1 MSLIRILVSSMIT
14 ANLSAKTI
22 VKWKII
28 MSKIVK
34 NRRYGKILLF
44 WILVAGFSSFAPAQ
58 TVDPSLLDIDRIF
71 NSEDFNAQSVG
82 GFRWLKSGDA
92 YTKIEPSA
100 SVQGG
105 TDLVSY
111 DFEKNTRNV
120 LISAKN
126 LIPMGETVPL
136 TINAYEWS
144 ADNRQMLIYTN
155 SKKVWRLN
163 TRGDYWVLDLAGKL
177 KKLGGDAKP
186 STLMFAKFSP
196 DGKRVGYVRENNL
209 YVENLAD
216 GKIIQLTKDGSKTLI
231 NGTSDWVNEEE
242 LFLRDCW
249 RWSPDSQSIAFW
261 QFDASNIKEF
271 ILIND
276 TDELYPTLT
285 YIPYPKAGTT
295 NAAVRVGVINA
306 DGGETIWMKTPGDLR
321 QHYIAMMDWANNSD
335 ELILQHLNRLQNTNQ
350 VMFADA
356 KTGNVRTVLT
366 EKDEA
371 WVDVDMP
378 KMTWLNDG
386 KSFLWTSERDGWR
399 HVYQVSRDGKDV
411 KLITVGNFD
420 VESIQSVDE
429 QNGWLYYIASP
440 ENATQ
445 RYLFRTRID
454 GNGKIEKIT
463 PETQKGSNFYNISP
477 NSRWAM
483 HVHSAFGK
491 VPSFEFVDVAN
502 KKVLRTIVDN
512 AELQAKVDR
521 LKKGAQEFFKI
532 DIGENVMLD
541 GWMMKPPDFDPNK
554 KYPILFYVYG
564 EPAGQTVLDAWGNTN
579 YLWFTMLSQQGY
591 IVASVDNRGTP
602 APRGRAW
609 RKSVYRKIGV
619 ISSQDQAN
627 AVKAMTAKMPFID
640 ASRVG
645 IWGWSGGGSST
656 LNAMFRYPDI
666 YKMGMSVAPVPN
678 MRFYD
683 TIYQERYMG
692 LPDAN
697 AEDYTN
703 GSPITFAKSL
713 KGDLLIVHG
722 TGDDNVHY
730 QGTETLI
737 NELIKENKQFTMFAY
752 PNRTHGIFEGENT
765 TRHLYSLLTR
775 YLNEHLP
782 VK

>member
-1 MSLIRILVSSMIT
+1 
-14 ANLSAKTI
+14 
-22 VKWKII
+22 
-28 MSKIVK
+28 MSKAVSRR
-34 NRRYGKILLF
+34 NRFGTILLF
-44 WILVAGFSSFAPAQ
+44 WIFIAGFSSFAPAQ
-58 TVDPSLLDIDRIF
+58 TTDSSLLNIDRIF
-71 NSEDFNAQSVG
+71 DSDDFSAQYVG
-82 GFRWLKSGDA
+82 GFRWLKSGNA

-100 SVQGG
+100 SVVGG
-105 TDLVSY
+105 TDLVGY
-111 DFEKNTRNV
+111 DVEKNTRNV
-120 LISAKN
+120 LISAEK
-126 LIPMGETVPL
+126 LIPSGETAPL
-136 TINAYEWS
+136 IINAYEWS

-163 TRGDYWVLDLAGKL
+163 TRGDYWVLDLANSKL

-186 STLMFAKFSP
+186 ATLMFAKFSP

-242 LFLRDCW
+242 LNLRDCW
-249 RWSPDSQSIAFW
+249 RWSPDGKFIAYW
-261 QFDASNIKEF
+261 QFDASGIRDF

-276 TDELYPTLT
+276 TEELYPTLT

-306 DGGETIWMKTPGDLR
+306 DGGETLWMKTPGDLR
-321 QHYIAMMDWANNSD
+321 QNYIAMMDWADNSD

-356 KTGNVRTVLT
+356 KTGNVRTILT
-366 EKDEA
+366 EKDAA

-378 KMTWLNDG
+378 TMTWLDNG

-399 HVYQVSRDGKDV
+399 HVYKVSRDGRDV
-411 KLITVGNFD
+411 KLITGGNFD
-420 VESIQSVDE
+420 VENIQSVDE
-429 QNGWLYYIASP
+429 QNRWLYYIASP
-440 ENATQ
+440 ENAAQ
-445 RYLFRTRID
+445 RYLFRTNLD
-454 GNGKIEKIT
+454 GSGKIEKVT
-463 PETQKGSNFYNISP
+463 PETQKGSNSYNISP

-483 HVHSAFGK
+483 HVYSAFST
-491 VPSFEFVDVAN
+491 VPKYEFVDVAN
-502 KKVLRTIVDN
+502 KKTLRTIVDN
-512 AELQAKVDR
+512 AEVQTRVDK
-521 LKKGAQEFFKI
+521 LKKGTQEFFKI
-532 DIGENVMLD
+532 DIGEGVSLD
-541 GWMMKPPDFDPNK
+541 GWMMKPPNFDPNK
-554 KYPILFYVYG
+554 KYPVLFYVYG
-564 EPAGQTVLDAWGNTN
+564 EPAGQTVLDSWDDTN
-579 YLWFTMLSQQGY
+579 YLWFTMLTQQGY

-602 APRGRAW
+602 APRGREW
-609 RKSVYRKIGV
+609 RKSIYRKIGV
-619 ISSQDQAN
+619 LSSQDQAN
-627 AVKAMTAKMPFID
+627 AVKSMTAKMPFID
-640 ASRVG
+640 AKRVG

-666 YKMGMSVAPVPN
+666 YKMGMAVAPVPN
-678 MRFYD
+678 MLFYD

-703 GSPITFAKSL
+703 GSPVTFAKNL

-722 TGDDNVHY
+722 TGDDNVHF

-737 NELIKENKQFTMFAY
+737 DELVANNKQFTMMAY
-752 PNRTHGIFEGENT
+752 PNRTHGIYEGENT

-782 VK
+782 VR

>member
-1 MSLIRILVSSMIT
+1 MR
-14 ANLSAKTI
+14 KTI
-22 VKWKII
+22 Y
-28 MSKIVK
+28 
-34 NRRYGKILLF
+34 RHRCCKILLF
-44 WILVAGFSSFAPAQ
+44 WILIANFSFFATAQ
-58 TVDPSLLDIDRIF
+58 TTDPSLLNVDRIF
-71 NSEDFNAQSVG
+71 DSGEFGAQYVG

-92 YTKIEPSA
+92 FTKIESSA

-105 TDLVSY
+105 TDLVGY
-111 DFEKNTRNV
+111 DVEKNTRNV
-120 LISAKN
+120 LISAEK
-126 LIPMGETVPL
+126 LIPTGETASL
-136 TINAYEWS
+136 IIDAYEWS

-163 TRGDYWVLDLAGKL
+163 TRGDYWVLDLASGKL

-196 DGKRVGYVRENNL
+196 DGKKVGYVRENNL
-209 YVENLAD
+209 YVENPAD
-216 GKIIQLTKDGSKTLI
+216 GKIIQLTSDGSKTLI

-242 LFLRDCW
+242 LGLRDCW
-249 RWSPDSQSIAFW
+249 RWSPDSKSIAFW
-261 QFDASNIKEF
+261 QFDASGIKDF

-276 TDELYPTLT
+276 TEELYPTLT

-295 NAAVRVGVINA
+295 NAAVRVGVINSG
-306 DGGETIWMKTPGDLR
+306 GGETKWMKTPGDLR
-321 QHYIAMMDWANNSD
+321 NNYVAMMDWANNSD
-335 ELILQHLNRLQNTNQ
+335 ELVLQCLNRLQNTNR

-366 EKDEA
+366 EKDDA

-378 KMTWLNDG
+378 KMTWLDNG
-386 KSFLWTSERDGWR
+386 KSFLWESERDGWR
-399 HVYQVSRDGKDV
+399 HVYRVSRDGTNL

-420 VESIQSVDE
+420 VEDIDAVDE

-445 RYLFRTRID
+445 RYLFRTKLD
-454 GNGKIEKIT
+454 GGGKIEKVT
-463 PETQKGSNFYNISP
+463 PETQKGWNSYNISP

-483 HVHSAFGK
+483 HTYSAFGK
-491 VPSFEFVDVAN
+491 VPNYEFVDVAN

-512 AELQAKVDR
+512 VELQAKVDR

-532 DIGENVMLD
+532 DIGEGVTLD
-541 GWMMKPPDFDPNK
+541 GWMMKPPDFDPSK
-554 KYPILFYVYG
+554 KYPILYYVYG
-564 EPAGQTVLDAWGNTN
+564 EPAGQTVMDSWGGSR
-579 YLWFTMLSQQGY
+579 YLWFTMLTQQGY

-602 APRGRAW
+602 APKGRNW

-627 AVKAMTAKMPFID
+627 AVKAMIAKMPFIE
-640 ASRVG
+640 AKRVG

-656 LNAMFRYPDI
+656 LNAMFRYPDV

-692 LPDAN
+692 LPDEN
-697 AEDYTN
+697 AEDYKQ
-703 GSPITFAKSL
+703 GSPITFAKHL

-737 NELIKENKQFTMFAY
+737 NEMIKENKQFTMMAY

-765 TRHLYSLLTR
+765 TRHLFSLLTR

>member
-1 MSLIRILVSSMIT
+1 
-14 ANLSAKTI
+14 
-22 VKWKII
+22 
-28 MSKIVK
+28 MSKIMN
-34 NRRYGKILLF
+34 NRRYCKVLLF
-44 WILVAGFSSFAPAQ
+44 WILVANFSFFAFAQ
-58 TVDPSLLDIDRIF
+58 TNNPELLNIDRIF
-71 NSEDFNAQSVG
+71 NSDEFSSKSVG
-82 GFRWLKSGDA
+82 GFRWLKSGNA

-100 SVQGG
+100 IVKGG
-105 TDLVSY
+105 TDLVNY
-111 DFEKNTRNV
+111 NVEKNTRNV
-120 LISAKN
+120 LISAEK
-126 LIPMGETVPL
+126 LVPTGETAPL
-136 TINAYEWS
+136 SINAYEWS
-144 ADNRQMLIYTN
+144 ADNQQMLIYTN

-163 TRGDYWVLDLAGKL
+163 TRGDYWVLDLASGKL
-177 KKLGGDAKP
+177 KKLGGDAES

-196 DGKRVGYVRENNL
+196 DGKRVGYVRGNNI
-209 YVENLAD
+209 YVEDLTD
-216 GKIIQLTKDGSKTLI
+216 GKIVQLTKDSTKTLI

-242 LFLRDCW
+242 LSLRDCW
-249 RWSPDSQSIAFW
+249 RWSPDSKSIAYW
-261 QFDASNIKEF
+261 QFNASGIKDF

-276 TDELYPTLT
+276 TEALYPKLT

-306 DGGETIWMKTPGDLR
+306 DGGETIWMNTPGDLR
-321 QHYIAMMDWANNSD
+321 QNYIAMMDWANNSD
-335 ELILQHLNRLQNTNQ
+335 ELVLQHLNRLQNTNQ
-350 VMFADA
+350 VMFASA

-371 WVDVDMP
+371 WVDVDIP
-378 KMTWLNDG
+378 KMTWLDDG
-386 KSFLWTSERDGWR
+386 KSFLWSSERDGWR
-399 HVYQVSRDGKDV
+399 HVYKVSRDGKDS

-420 VESIQSVDE
+420 VENIQSVDAP
-429 QNGWLYYIASP
+429 NGWLYYIASP
-440 ENATQ
+440 ENAAQ
-445 RYLFRTRID
+445 RNLFRTKLD
-454 GNGKIEKIT
+454 GSGKIEKIT
-463 PETQKGSNFYNISP
+463 PETQKGWNSYNISP

-483 HVHSAFGK
+483 HVYSSFGK
-491 VPSFEFVDVAN
+491 VPRFEFVDVSN
-502 KKVLRTIVDN
+502 KTVLRTLVDN
-512 AELQAKVDR
+512 AEVQARVDN

-532 DIGENVMLD
+532 DIGEGVTLD
-541 GWMMKPPDFDPNK
+541 GWMMKPPNFDPNK
-554 KYPILFYVYG
+554 KYPILYYVYG
-564 EPAGQTVLDAWGNTN
+564 EPAGQTVLDVWSDTD

-609 RKSVYRKIGV
+609 RKSIYRKIGV

-627 AVKAMTAKMPFID
+627 AVKAMTANMPFID
-640 ASRVG
+640 ATRVG

-697 AEDYTN
+697 GEDYTN
-703 GSPITFAKSL
+703 GSPITFAKNL

-737 NELIKENKQFTMFAY
+737 NELIAQNKQFTMMAY

>member
-1 MSLIRILVSSMIT
+1 
-14 ANLSAKTI
+14 
-22 VKWKII
+22 
-28 MSKIVK
+28 MSKTVS
-34 NRRYGKILLF
+34 NNGYGKILLLC
-44 WILVAGFSSFAPAQ
+44 ILAVNFTLFAHAQTTAPA
-58 TVDPSLLDIDRIF
+58 PLNIDRIF
-71 NSEDFNAQSVG
+71 DSGEFSARYVG

-92 YTKIEPSA
+92 YTKIEFSA

-105 TDLVSY
+105 TDLVGY
-111 DFEKNTRNV
+111 DVEKNTRKV
-120 LISAKN
+120 LISAEK
-126 LIPMGETVPL
+126 LVPAGKTVPL
-136 TINAYEWS
+136 GIDAYEWS
-144 ADNRQMLIYTN
+144 ADNRQILIYTN

-163 TRGDYWVLDLAGKL
+163 TRGDYWVLDLAGGKL
-177 KKLGGDAKP
+177 KKLGGDAKS

-196 DGKRVGYVRENNL
+196 DGKKVGYVRENNL
-209 YVENLAD
+209 YVENPAD
-216 GKIIQLTKDGSKTLI
+216 GKIIQLTSDGSKTLI

-242 LFLRDCW
+242 FGLRDCW
-249 RWSPDSQSIAFW
+249 RWSPDNKSIAFW
-261 QFDASNIKEF
+261 QFDASGIKDF

-276 TDELYPTLT
+276 TEELYPQLT

-306 DGGETIWMKTPGDLR
+306 DGGETKWMKTPGDLR
-321 QHYIAMMDWANNSD
+321 QNYIAMMDWANNSD
-335 ELILQHLNRLQNTNQ
+335 ELVLQHLNRLQNTNL

-366 EKDEA
+366 EKDAA
-371 WVDVDMP
+371 WVDVAMP
-378 KMTWLNDG
+378 EMNWLDDG
-386 KSFLWTSERDGWR
+386 KSFLWMSERDGWR
-399 HVYQVSRDGKDV
+399 HVYKVSRDGKDV
-411 KLITVGNFD
+411 KLITMGDFD
-420 VESIQSVDE
+420 VENIESVDE
-429 QNGWLYYIASP
+429 QNGWLYFIASP

-445 RYLFRTRID
+445 RYLFRTKLD
-454 GNGKIEKIT
+454 GNGKIEKVT
-463 PETQKGSNFYNISP
+463 PDTQKGTNSYNISP

-483 HVHSAFGK
+483 HTYSAFGK
-491 VPSFEFVDVAN
+491 VPAYEFVDVAN
-502 KKVLRTIVDN
+502 KKTLRTIVDN
-512 AELQAKVDR
+512 AELQAKVDKI
-521 LKKGAQEFFKI
+521 KKGSQEFFKV
-532 DIGENVMLD
+532 DIGEGVILD
-541 GWMMKPPDFDPNK
+541 GWMIKPPNFDANK
-554 KYPILFYVYG
+554 TYPILYYVYG
-564 EPAGQTVLDAWGNTN
+564 EPAGQTVLDSWGGDN
-579 YLWFTMLSQQGY
+579 YLWYLMLAQQGY

-602 APRGRAW
+602 APRGRDW

-619 ISSQDQAN
+619 LTSQDQAN
-627 AVKAMTAKMPFID
+627 AVKSMTAKMPFID
-640 ASRVG
+640 AKRVG

-666 YKMGMSVAPVPN
+666 YKMGMAVAPVPN

-697 AEDYTN
+697 DEDYTN
-703 GSPITFAKSL
+703 GSPITFAKNL

-737 NELIKENKQFTMFAY
+737 NDLIAQNKQFTMMAY
-752 PNRTHGIFEGENT
+752 PNRTHGIYEGENT